1 MRSCSPRS
9 PGGRCPNG
17 MLTMRERFHAAVAYS
32 RSRGNADQDIDSDTM
47 TPLAVREPPVVAN

>member
-1 MRSCSPRS
+1 
-9 PGGRCPNG
+9 

-47 TPLAVREPPVVAN
+47 TPLAVREPPVVTN